1 MNLALHDHLAN
12 RAVMKNPPAVAQ
24 FAPLT
29 IPELSR
35 AIIAG
40 NATAFEEFYR
50 RYAPRV
56 YGHLMV
62 LTNARDELAR
72 DLLQVVTLRAARK
85 FRPATSDDALWAWL
99 AAMARNAFIDHIRSE
114 ERRQRR
120 EEHASLE
127 AAPASSGPSDNLTAA
142 LEQALA
148 QLDPDEQTLIRD
160 FYFNDRSQAV
170 IATNSETTVK
180 AVQSRLARIRRRLKE
195 ILTRTLEHEN

>member
-1 MNLALHDHLAN
+1 VNLALHDHLAN

-56 YGHLMV
+56 YGLLMV

-72 DLLQVVTLRAARK
+72 DLLQVVMLRAARK
-85 FRPATSDDALWAWL
+85 FKPATNDEALWAWL
-99 AAMARNAFIDHIRSE
+99 AAIARNAFIDHLRSE

-120 EEHASLE
+120 EESASFQ
-127 AAPASSGPSDNLTAA
+127 AAPASVGSSEELAAA
-142 LEQALA
+142 LEQALD

-170 IATNSETTVK
+170 IAANNETTVK
-180 AVQSRLARIRRRLKE
+180 ALQSRLARIRRRLRE